1 MEKIPV
7 IFDTDIGSDIDDT
20 WALCLMLLLSDY
32 YDSKLVSVC
41 FGDTDYRASLACKI
55 LERAG
60 RIDIPVAKGL
70 PVKTFE
76 RSQMRWLEAYDYTQY
91 RGKVYS
97 KAPEAIAD
105 TVMKQPGITTILCIA
120 PATNI
125 AQAIE
130 LCPAMVP
137 KVRIIG
143 MYGSIFKGYFSND
156 EISAECNVVLDT
168 DGFRRLLE
176 SGADITLIPLDACGD
191 FVVDGGSY
199 AKIRGSDNIV
209 ARIAREN
216 YAIWQEDYDGGAV
229 KYDSLISTSI
239 LYDLPPIL
247 YPIMPHYFTTEEVTL
262 TVTADGYTRI
272 DPSGSRVK
280 VANGCPGKQELINF
294 VTAMFTRKQ
303 IPQ

>member
-7 IFDTDIGSDIDDT
+7 ILDTDIGSDIDDT

-41 FGDTDYRASLACKI
+41 FGDTGYRASLACKI

-60 RIDIPVAKGL
+60 RSDIPVAKGL

-76 RSQMRWLEAYDYTQY
+76 RSQLRWLEAYDHTRYK
-91 RGKVYS
+91 GKVYS
-97 KAPEAIAD
+97 AAPEAIAD
-105 TVMKQPGITTILCIA
+105 TVMKNPGITTVICIA

-125 AQAIE
+125 AQAVK

-143 MYGSIFKGYFSND
+143 MYGSVYKGYFGRD

-168 DGFRRLLE
+168 DGFRHLLE
-176 SGADITLIPLDACGD
+176 SGADVTLIPLDACGD
-191 FVVDGGSY
+191 FVIHGEAY
-199 AKIRGSDNIV
+199 AKIKGSENE
-209 ARIAREN
+209 IARVAMEN
-216 YAIWQEDYDGGAV
+216 YAIWQEDYDGGAL
-229 KYDSLISTSI
+229 KYDSGISTSI

-247 YPIMPHYFTTEEVTL
+247 YPIMPHCFTTEEITLKVTE
-262 TVTADGYTRI
+262 DGYTRK
-272 DPSGSRVK
+272 DPFGSRVK
-280 VANGCPGKQELINF
+280 VATGCPGKQALIDF
-294 VTAMFTRKQ
+294 VTGVFTSRQ